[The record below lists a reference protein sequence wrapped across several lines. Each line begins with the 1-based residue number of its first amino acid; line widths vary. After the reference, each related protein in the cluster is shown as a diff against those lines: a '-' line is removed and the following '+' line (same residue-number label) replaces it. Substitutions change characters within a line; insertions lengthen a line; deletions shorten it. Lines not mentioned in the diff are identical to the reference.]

1 MEFHH
6 IKIYNRHDCCRERLD
21 DFSIYYGD
29 TQDSQ
34 QKCVSHQNMSMIS
47 SKSFTCGECIVTAK
61 YLKIMLH
68 NNDKLSLGEVEIYG
82 SDTANRFA

>member
-1 MEFHH
+1 MEFHY
-6 IKIYNRHDCCRERLD
+6 IKIYNRHECCQERLD

-29 TQDSQ
+29 TLDSQ

-47 SKSFTCGECIVTAK
+47 SKSFTCGECIVTGK

-68 NNDKLSLGEVEIYG
+68 TNNRLNLGEVEIYG
-82 SDTANRFA
+82 RDEAIRFS